1 MIAEYARWAVS
12 FLTENTKG
20 GFLVLVA
27 LVGFN
32 IYQINK
38 INIGLTPII
47 NRATTE
53 YAYNVIAYSLQDA
66 DTEEKIIKTINKW
79 KDDDWTAQLGAMRTM
94 CSITPDRLTGLMTP
108 DTVTKVCR
116 ITR

>member
-1 MIAEYARWAVS
+1 MITEYIRWGLT

-53 YAYNVIAYSLQDA
+53 YAYNVISYSLRDA
-66 DTEEKIIKTINKW
+66 DTEVKIINAINKW
-79 KDDDWTAQLGAMRTM
+79 KDDGWSAQLGAMRTM